1 MYYLLDFDF
10 SPFSPQDELDEEEDP
25 QDEDVQAEYRSL
37 IAIHAG
43 KQKGGIENWF
53 VDDPA
58 KVRRLSLSEQ
68 DLENAV
74 QIHATD
80 IIR

>member
-1 MYYLLDFDF
+1 MN
-10 SPFSPQDELDEEEDP
+10 SPFSPQDESDEEEEEDP
-25 QDEDVQAEYRSL
+25 QDKDVQAEYRSL

-43 KQKGGIENWF
+43 KLKGGTENWF
-53 VDDPA
+53 VNDPA

-74 QIHATD
+74 KTRATE
-80 IIR
+80 IVR

>member
-1 MYYLLDFDF
+1 MNLN
-10 SPFSPQDELDEEEDP
+10 SPFSPQDESDEEEDL

-43 KQKGGIENWF
+43 KLKGGTENWF
-53 VDDPA
+53 VNDPA

-74 QIHATD
+74 KTRATD
-80 IIR
+80 IVR